1 MRELRLRHPPGARRE
16 ELKLARDM
24 GQAVHD
30 RRAGLGISQV
40 ELGRRA
46 GMTQPQIS
54 ELELSGTVP
63 TLPLLAR
70 LARALDTS
78 LQLEL
83 VDDESNVAFRA
94 RTPAA

>member
-1 MRELRLRHPPGARRE
+1 
-16 ELKLARDM
+16 
-24 GQAVHD
+24 
-30 RRAGLGISQV
+30 
-40 ELGRRA
+40 
-46 GMTQPQIS
+46 MTQPQIS

-83 VDDESNVAFRA
+83 VDDVSNVGFRA
-94 RTPAA
+94 HTPAA